1 MSLSHL
7 LIRKSALF
15 NNGGPDDQMEWFNGE
30 VISERSDS
38 FGSGHLCYEVEWESD
53 KARTWHSKWELM
65 PVGDHDITLMNIQ
78 QHSLNDKDTNRLSKI
93 FDQIIKKN
101 YEFHAFIDEVEP
113 EYRAEYWKEIA
124 YPTCLKQ
131 IKDRI
136 DTKYYRCK
144 EALEW
149 EVDLIH
155 KNCSAFNGNT
165 DEQSNGLFRIVFT
178 KHTEMTAKVGIS
190 SGNSIILTIHVPP
203 LARGQ
208 GLCDL
213 DSR

>member
-1 MSLSHL
+1 MWRVSPISLFDQ
-7 LIRKSALF
+7 IKSALF
-15 NNGGPDDQMEWFNGE
+15 SNGEPDDQMQWFNGKI
-30 VISERSDS
+30 ISERSDA
-38 FGSGHLCYEVEWESD
+38 FGSGHGCYEVKWDSD

-65 PVGDHDITLMNIQ
+65 PIGDHDITLMNIQ
-78 QHSLNDKDTNRLSKI
+78 QHSLNDKDTIRLSKI

-101 YEFHAFIDEVEP
+101 FEFHAFIDEVEP
-113 EYRAEYWKEIA
+113 EYREEYWKEIA

-165 DEQSNGLFRIVFT
+165 DEQSNGLFRTVF
-178 KHTEMTAKVGIS
+178 HNI
-190 SGNSIILTIHVPP
+190 
-203 LARGQ
+203 
-208 GLCDL
+208 
-213 DSR
+213 

>member
-1 MSLSHL
+1 MIFELDPLAGKCLIKKYCLALKPFEKLNLESLTHL

-165 DEQSNGLFRIVFT
+165 DEQSNGLFRNVF
-178 KHTEMTAKVGIS
+178 KNNA
-190 SGNSIILTIHVPP
+190 
-203 LARGQ
+203 
-208 GLCDL
+208 
-213 DSR
+213 

>member
-1 MSLSHL
+1 MLLPDGYFGRFRRPSGRRTPLYHPKKGHPTFHFFLFLSLSHL

-165 DEQSNGLFRIVFT
+165 DEQSNGLFRIVFY
-178 KHTEMTAKVGIS
+178 
-190 SGNSIILTIHVPP
+190 
-203 LARGQ
+203 
-208 GLCDL
+208 
-213 DSR
+213 

>member
-165 DEQSNGLFRIVFT
+165 DEQSNGLFRIVF
-178 KHTEMTAKVGIS
+178 KMTRNCPEDPCS
-190 SGNSIILTIHVPP
+190 
-203 LARGQ
+203 
-208 GLCDL
+208 
-213 DSR
+213 